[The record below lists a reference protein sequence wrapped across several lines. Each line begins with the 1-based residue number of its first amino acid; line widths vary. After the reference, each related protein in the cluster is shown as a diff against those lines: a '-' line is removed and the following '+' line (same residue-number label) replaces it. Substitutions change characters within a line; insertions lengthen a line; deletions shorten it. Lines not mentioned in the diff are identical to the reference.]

1 MSLENA
7 AQSPANPLH
16 RRAGDIPENVPRD
29 RWGRPEIMLPGGGS
43 KAYTRA
49 STLGGALEDQTNL
62 GEWKK
67 RVVAYGLARRRDL
80 VLAAASCE
88 SWDHPDDKKRLA
100 DIAEQAMQFAE
111 AGAAATIGTA
121 LHALTDR
128 LDRGQDIPD
137 VGEHRF
143 ALDAYRATMRHFTVH
158 AIEQFIV
165 CDPLETAGTTDRVLS
180 PRGIMTAPDGTK
192 ITPEDRLIGD
202 TKTAA
207 TDFFFGIK
215 FCVQMAVYGYGVP
228 YQHGKGRLDW
238 PDGIAPRTDW
248 GLIMHVPS
256 GGSSARPYWVNLTL
270 GWELAQ
276 LSVQVREWRK
286 RKDLVVA
293 AELPLDLL
301 DLIESQPAGPG
312 MRPAF
317 EMLWSQYEPTGLWT
331 VEHTEA
337 VKRRLAAAG

>member
-1 MSLENA
+1 MTLENA

-29 RWGRPEIMLPGGGS
+29 RWGRPEIVLPGGGA

-49 STLGGALEDQTNL
+49 STLGGALEDQTGL

-80 VLAAASCE
+80 ILAAASCE

-100 DIAEQAMQFAE
+100 DIAEQAMQHAE
-111 AGAAATIGTA
+111 ANAAATIGTA

-137 VGEHRF
+137 VGEDRH
-143 ALDAYRATMRHFTVH
+143 ALDAYQATMRHFTVH
-158 AIEQFIV
+158 AIETFIV
-165 CDPLETAGTTDRVLS
+165 CDELETAGTTDRVLS
-180 PRGIMTAPDGTK
+180 PLGIMTAPDGTRFAAHH
-192 ITPEDRLIGD
+192 RLIDD

-215 FCVQMAVYGYGVP
+215 FAVQLAVYARGVP
-228 YQHGKGRLDW
+228 YQHGKGRLEW

-256 GGSSARPYWVNLTL
+256 GGSVAKPYWVNLTL
-270 GWELAQ
+270 GWELAR
-276 LSVQVREWRK
+276 LAVEVREWRK
-286 RKDLVVA
+286 NKGLVVA
-293 AELPLDLL
+293 ADLPIDLL
-301 DLIESQPAGPG
+301 GLIESQPAGPG
-312 MRPAF
+312 MRPTF
-317 EMLWSQYEPTGLWT
+317 EMLWSQYASEWRP
-331 VEHTEA
+331 EHTEA
-337 VKRRLAAAG
+337 VKRRLEAAG